1 MPVKSA
7 STNAAVTENN
17 AESKPPKTTKTPK
30 PVKTGE
36 VLHELLAFDRLM
48 FETTKSRKPLEVL
61 VGTDEVGRGCLA
73 GPVVA
78 AAVILPP
85 IAPSSE
91 LAKELALLND
101 SKAIPPDVRDHL
113 SSVLKRVCR
122 YEIAEATVEE
132 IDEINI
138 LQATLLAMRRA
149 VNRLKVKAPAVLLV
163 DGNKSI
169 PSLRIKQLTVTAG
182 DSKSASI
189 AAASVLAKVHRDRLM
204 CTLGEAHPEY
214 MWHSN
219 KGYGSRD
226 HRLALDK
233 LGMTPWH
240 RRTFSYTSIEETNE
254 D

>member
-1 MPVKSA
+1 MPVK
-7 STNAAVTENN
+7 NATITDKKRPQE
-17 AESKPPKTTKTPK
+17 TKAPE
-30 PVKTGE
+30 PAKTGE
-36 VLHELLAFDRLM
+36 ILDQLLAFDRLM
-48 FETTKSRKPLEVL
+48 FETTPSRKPLEVL
-61 VGTDEVGRGCLA
+61 IGTDEVGRGCLA

-78 AAVILPP
+78 AAVVLPQIVP
-85 IAPSSE
+85 GSE
-91 LAKELALLND
+91 LAAELALLND
-101 SKAIPPDVRDHL
+101 SKMITPDVREHL
-113 SSVLKRVCR
+113 SSILKRVSH
-122 YEIAEATVEE
+122 YAIAEATVEE

-149 VNRLKVKAPAVLLV
+149 VNRLKVKVPAVLLV

-182 DSKSASI
+182 DGKSASI
-189 AAASVLAKVHRDRLM
+189 AAASVLAKVHRDQLM
-204 CTLGEAHPEY
+204 CTLAKAHPEY

-240 RRTFSYTSIEETNE
+240 RRTFSYTSIEESSEN
-254 D
+254 